1 MMNKAE
7 IRNLLNRREELC
19 NVYQK
24 LENDADSY
32 NDMKLM
38 FNSTCNNIYDTIV
51 EIDSKLKTYV
61 LLTPVGEWLLQIKG
75 ITPELAAGLLVHF
88 DVKGK
93 ECAAQFIKYAGTD
106 NYNNPHN
113 NKIRAIM
120 DKVTDSLKANNG
132 LYAKL
137 NEQKFVELFSGNLAI
152 GIHTAHIRADR
163 YMKKVFIS
171 HLFEEMY
178 REEYGKLPNR
188 HDNTDRLIIEP
199 EVPYTK
205 EGKCYG

>member
-19 NVYQK
+19 NLYEK
-24 LENDADSY
+24 LENDSASY

-51 EIDSKLKTYV
+51 EIDSKLKAYV
-61 LLTPVGEWLLQIKG
+61 LSNPVGEWLLQIKG
-75 ITPELAAGLLVHF
+75 ITPELAAGLMVQF
-88 DVKGK
+88 NIKGK

-120 DKVTDSLKANNG
+120 DKVTDSLKANDG

-137 NEQKFVELFSGNLAI
+137 NEQKFVDIFSKNL
-152 GIHTAHIRADR
+152 GITMNTARIRADR
-163 YMKKVFIS
+163 FMKKVFIS

-178 REEYGKLPNR
+178 REEYNGRLPNR
-188 HDNTDRLIIEP
+188 YSDDNRIIIEP

-205 EGKCYG
+205 